1 MYCDYYGFSE
11 EPFEITP
18 DPSFIY
24 MSPGH
29 EEVLTSII
37 YGIQGRR
44 GIIAVVGEVGTGKT
58 ILLNTALEWLSEKT
72 KVAYVINFDVSF
84 DDLLRMVLVKLGLAT
99 PEQTLPKIE
108 VLQRLNEFA
117 LKQLS
122 DGGNVA
128 LIVDEAQN
136 LSQRAME
143 NLRLLSNMETAKH
156 KLIQIVLSGQPE
168 LEKKL
173 ARPELRQ
180 LTERISIRRYINP
193 LKEKETYEY
202 IQHRL
207 DVAQYNE
214 PTLFEPEAQQLIWQI
229 SQGIPRKINILCDNA
244 LFIGFRQRHEK
255 IGSPLIKKAVS
266 DLRWLP
272 PQKVKDCKIEA
283 SPPLK

>member
-1 MYCDYYGFSE
+1 MYCDFYGFSE
-11 EPFEITP
+11 EPFSITP
-18 DPSFIY
+18 DPSFLY
-24 MSPGH
+24 MSPCH
-29 EEVLTSII
+29 EEVLTSIV

-44 GIIAVVGEVGTGKT
+44 GMIAVIGEVGTGKT
-58 ILLNTALEWLSEKT
+58 TLLNTALGWLSKKT

-84 DDLLRMVLVKLGLAT
+84 DDLLSMAIVKLGLAT
-99 PEQTLPKIE
+99 TEQTLSKIE
-108 VLQRLNEFA
+108 ALQRLNEFA

-122 DGGNVA
+122 EGGSIA

-136 LSQRAME
+136 LNQRAME

-193 LKEKETYEY
+193 LKDKETYEY
-202 IQHRL
+202 IQRRL
-207 DVAQYNE
+207 DVAEYNG
-214 PTLFEPEAQQLIWQI
+214 PALFNPEAQHLIWQI

-244 LFIGFRQRHEK
+244 LLMGYREQHEK
-255 IGSPLIKKAVS
+255 IEPSLIKRVVD

-272 PQKVKDCKIEA
+272 A
-283 SPPLK
+283 A

>member
-44 GIIAVVGEVGTGKT
+44 GIIAVIGEVGTGKT

-84 DDLLRMVLVKLGLAT
+84 DDLLSMAIVKLGLAT
-99 PEQTLPKIE
+99 AEQTLSKIE
-108 VLQRLNEFA
+108 ALQRLNEFA

-122 DGGNVA
+122 DGGSIA

-136 LSQRAME
+136 LNQRAME

-207 DVAQYNE
+207 DVAEYNG
-214 PTLFEPEAQQLIWQI
+214 PTLFDPESQHLIWQI

-244 LFIGFRQRHEK
+244 LLIGYRERHEK
-255 IGSPLIKKAVS
+255 IGSPLIKKAVN

-272 PQKVKDCKIEA
+272 A
-283 SPPLK
+283 A